1 MSNTF
6 MRVGTAN
13 MYDNALRNLVSA
25 IPAWWA
31 CRTT

>member
-1 MSNTF
+1 

-13 MYDNALRNLVSA
+13 MYDNALRNLGERHSS
-25 IPAWWA
+25 WWA